1 MNDPKAETRTQKLSS
16 DVADAILRGEFEP
29 GARLDEQML
38 ATRFGVSRT
47 PVREVLRE
55 LAASGLVEMRPRRGA
70 IVTRVT
76 VHQLDTL
83 FGAMAELEATCARLA
98 AVGMTQL
105 ERRRLEALH
114 EQMGELVSGGDEEA
128 YAQANLRFHNLI
140 YEGCHND
147 VLIDMATGL
156 RRRLGPFRR
165 AQFHTS
171 GRLSRSHV
179 EHAAVVDAVL
189 GADAGAAH
197 AAMLR
202 HVSLVEDA
210 YERLAAG
217 DATTTDR
224 RH

>member
-1 MNDPKAETRTQKLSS
+1 MSGPKAETRTQKLSS

-38 ATRFGVSRT
+38 ASRFGVSRT

-70 IVTRVT
+70 IVTQVT
-76 VHQLDTL
+76 PHQLDTL

-98 AVGMTQL
+98 AVGMSPL

-114 EQMGELVSGGDEEA
+114 EQMADLVAGGDEEA
-128 YAQANLRFHNLI
+128 YAAANVGFHNQL
-140 YEGCHND
+140 YDGSHNA
-147 VLIDMATGL
+147 VLIDMALGL
-156 RRRLGPFRR
+156 RRRLAPFRR
-165 AQFHTS
+165 AQFHTP
-171 GRLSRSHV
+171 GRLSRSHL
-179 EHAAVVDAVL
+179 EHSAVVAAVLD
-189 GADAGAAH
+189 ADAGAAH

-210 YERLAAG
+210 YERLVAGTGASAAL
-217 DATTTDR
+217 A
-224 RH
+224 H